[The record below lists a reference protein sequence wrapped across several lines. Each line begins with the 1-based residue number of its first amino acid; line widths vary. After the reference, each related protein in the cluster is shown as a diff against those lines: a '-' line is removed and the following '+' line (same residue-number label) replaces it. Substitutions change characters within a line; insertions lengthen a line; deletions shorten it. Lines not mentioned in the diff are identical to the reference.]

1 LSGGQRQRVA
11 IARALAA
18 KPNILLMDEPFGALD
33 AITRGELQEA
43 FAELRQRLGVTT
55 LLVTHDLREA
65 RKLAQRILVMRAGKV
80 EQDAPLSELQQRPAT
95 PYVAELLRRALDEGA
110 QA

>member
-1 LSGGQRQRVA
+1 
-11 IARALAA
+11 LAA

-43 FAELRQRLGVTT
+43 FAELRQRLAVTT

-80 EQDAPLSELQQRPAT
+80 EQDAPLSQLLQQPAT